1 MYSLQMTTK
10 LRDDIQR
17 EMRNE
22 IINLYLPF

>member
-1 MYSLQMTTK
+1 MYSLQMTIK

-17 EMRNE
+17 EMHNE

>member
-10 LRDDIQR
+10 FRDDIQR

>member
-1 MYSLQMTTK
+1 MYSLQMTIK

>member
-17 EMRNE
+17 EMRND

>member
-10 LRDDIQR
+10 FRDDIQR
-17 EMRNE
+17 EMHNE

>member
-17 EMRNE
+17 EMHNE